1 MFENRKETIK
11 KEAQVKALGLKIK
24 AVDPERNIIE
34 GYASTFGGEP
44 DAYGDVIVQGAYTKT
59 IKENGD
65 RIKYLMNHNWDL
77 IVGKVVEAKED
88 AHGLFIK
95 AKISET
101 ENGKNLMTLV
111 KDGVIDRMS
120 IGYIPIKWDFDES
133 GICYLREIKLLE
145 VSAVGIPANEHAEI
159 TGAKNL
165 TPDRFKSK
173 EGEGSDG
180 ANPEE
185 SKKTTDNS
193 QQKSE
198 NNTKVT
204 CKCGAEAAQDDN
216 NLPSGEGEKSNS
228 GDDITMAEAFTQMQK
243 DVLQLT
249 SAVSDLVA
257 AVKSPISQAGVGAEK
272 GKDTEGSGQNG
283 ESGQTSQQ
291 KDEQRVADEARRK
304 AAIKK
309 EIENLKKSVSLT

>member
-159 TGAKNL
+159 TAAKNL
-165 TPDRFKSK
+165 TPDRFKAKSDD
-173 EGEGSDG
+173 SDG
-180 ANPEE
+180 NDGKGNADDD
-185 SKKTTDNS
+185 SKKTT
-193 QQKSE
+193 E
-198 NNTKVT
+198 NNNEKQSNSKKES
-204 CKCGAEAAQDDN
+204 CNCGNEAASDN
-216 NLPSGEGEKSNS
+216 KNVTDGEEVDGENEGNS
-228 GDDITMAEAFTQMQK
+228 FEKAFTQMQK
-243 DVLQLT
+243 DMLQLT
-249 SAVSDLVA
+249 SAVTELVA
-257 AVKSPISQAGVGAEK
+257 AVKQDSNATDSEEK
-272 GKDTEGSGQNG
+272 SGQSG
-283 ESGQTSQQ
+283 ESEQTSQQ
-291 KDEQRVADEARRK
+291 TEEKRVADARRK

-309 EIENLKKSVSLT
+309 EIEKLKKSVSAQESLT